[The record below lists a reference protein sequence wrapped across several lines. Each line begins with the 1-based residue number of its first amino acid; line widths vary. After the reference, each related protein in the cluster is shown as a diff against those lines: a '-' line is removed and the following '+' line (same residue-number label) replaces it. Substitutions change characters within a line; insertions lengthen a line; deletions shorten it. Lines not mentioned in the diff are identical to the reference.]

1 MEMFSKYFSATFLS
15 LSRQK
20 DLYLKFNACCCQSL
34 QFLFFC
40 CNFKFVLLIYV
51 ITYCRCYE
59 DGIYKFLTKSLYYL
73 NYFQFLSFSK
83 AEEKC
88 YQPEYYLYVYLR
100 IITSSKGNFRS
111 AISFQSISHV
121 ELGENN
127 RNHMAGVLV
136 GGLCTL
142 THQLQMASLLR
153 KTLKSQRSIAE
164 GKVIIFF
171 KILHF
176 LFNKYFHK
184 YSRANT

>member
-1 MEMFSKYFSATFLS
+1 MLLLVVAVS
-15 LSRQK
+15 L
-20 DLYLKFNACCCQSL
+20 
-34 QFLFFC
+34 FC
-40 CNFKFVLLIYV
+40 CNIKFVLLQFLIYV
-51 ITYCRCYE
+51 LTCCRCYE
-59 DGIYKFLTKSLYYL
+59 DGIYKFVTKSLYYL

-100 IITSSKGNFRS
+100 IITSIKGNFRS
-111 AISFQSISHV
+111 AISFYSISHV

-127 RNHMAGVLV
+127 RNHMAGAVLV

-153 KTLKSQRSIAE
+153 KTLQSQRSIAE

-171 KILHF
+171 KILNF
-176 LFNKYFHK
+176 FI
-184 YSRANT
+184 